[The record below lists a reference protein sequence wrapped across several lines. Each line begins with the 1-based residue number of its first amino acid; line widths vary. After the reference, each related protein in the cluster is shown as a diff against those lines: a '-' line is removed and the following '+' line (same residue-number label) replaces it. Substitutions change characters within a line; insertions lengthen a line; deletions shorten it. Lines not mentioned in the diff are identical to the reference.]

1 LEKCKSLSI
10 VVSSQQFGSIQQLA
24 SASFE
29 LFKRKGTAAENV
41 CRSADVS
48 FKEEMG
54 KVAVMLCVDFAAG
67 LKPVDFDF
75 VGYVCIELDR
85 IDEELIFTV
94 QWLGV
99 ILK

>member
-1 LEKCKSLSI
+1 
-10 VVSSQQFGSIQQLA
+10 
-24 SASFE
+24 
-29 LFKRKGTAAENV
+29 
-41 CRSADVS
+41 
-48 FKEEMG
+48 MG